1 MGREENYGGSGDN
14 AAMTLG
20 LGFLA
25 GLVIGVGVGLLV
37 APRDGET
44 LRHDLKER
52 AKNLKDA
59 AGERAHQATDVA
71 EDLFTRGREAVDR
84 VRTAATEGLREARR
98 HAAVRPDPRDS
109 DLAGV
114 AGTAESI

>member
-1 MGREENYGGSGDN
+1 MEREYNGSGER
-14 AAMTLG
+14 AVMA
-20 LGFLA
+20 LGFGFVA

-37 APRDGET
+37 APKDGET

-52 AKNLKDA
+52 AKDLKDA
-59 AGERAHQATDVA
+59 AGEHARRATEVA
-71 EDLFTRGREAVDR
+71 EDLFTRGREAADR

-98 HAAVRPDPRDS
+98 HTTPRPDPRES

-114 AGTAESI
+114 AGTADPV